1 MPFFY
6 HVLYPIIRLIGWIV
20 RLWGRWKVIG
30 KENVPKAGPLVVVAN
45 HFNLVDVPLLATSL
59 GRKAMFLA
67 KEELFRS
74 KLRGFIMYSFGSFP
88 VHRGRLDRKAIR
100 KAQQTLA
107 KGRVLAIFPEGRRSE
122 NAQLQTALSGAV
134 LIALRNGAPI
144 LPVAISGT
152 EKITGVTSV
161 LRRPRVIFN
170 FGHPFHLP
178 PINGKLTKEKR
189 AELTKL
195 VMQHIAELIPS
206 KYRGSYTGK
215 MSKQH
220 EN

>member
-6 HVLYPIIRLIGWIV
+6 HILYPIARLIGWIV
-20 RLWGRWKVIG
+20 RLWGRWQVIG

-59 GRKAMFLA
+59 GRKAAFLA

-74 KLRGFIMYSFGSFP
+74 KLLSFIMYSSGSFP

-100 KAQQTLA
+100 KAQQVLA
-107 KGRVLAIFPEGRRSE
+107 KGGVLAIFPEGRRSE
-122 NAQLQTALSGAV
+122 NAQLQPALSGAV
-134 LIALRNGAPI
+134 LIALRSGVPI

-152 EKITGVTSV
+152 EKLTGVTSA
-161 LRRPRVIFN
+161 LRRPRVTIN
-170 FGHPFHLP
+170 FGHPFYLP
-178 PINGKLTKEKR
+178 PINSKLTKEKR
-189 AELTKL
+189 AELTNL
-195 VMQHIAELIPS
+195 VMQHIAELLPPE
-206 KYRGSYTGK
+206 YRGNYIGK
-215 MSKQH
+215 KSRQH